1 LRIAKHSG
9 SIASEERSSYMFGRM
24 NVIFILVAK
33 WLVVSW
39 RSCDQPYRFHSQ
51 IIAGINPGQSAEQR
65 NA

>member
-1 LRIAKHSG
+1 
-9 SIASEERSSYMFGRM
+9 MFGRM